1 MVWPSWKPPEPV
13 KENWRKSWKVTAEI
27 PGFPRFPAPQLR
39 QFHGCSYTCI
49 PRSVSISICLSWSMC
64 SGHSLTPSF
73 PPKPD
78 LHTSLLPL
86 PVEMKPCGGGLAG
99 NGGTFRWHSP
109 TPPEHWSA
117 KARCESFLLSLLIQ
131 WKGKQISLNNWLF
144 RAVRLLN
151 GTEIQCLHTQ
161 EQVGGSFK
169 KLLLISSQLLV
180 SASQLRQCPTL
191 S

>member
-1 MVWPSWKPPEPV
+1 MVWPSWKAPEPV

-27 PGFPRFPAPQLR
+27 PGVPRFPAPQLR

-49 PRSVSISICLSWSMC
+49 PRSASISICLSWGMC
-64 SGHSLTPSF
+64 SGHILTPNSA
-73 PPKPD
+73 PKPD
-78 LHTSLLPL
+78 LQTSLLL
-86 PVEMKPCGGGLAG
+86 PTHGNEALRGGLAG
-99 NGGTFRWHSP
+99 NGGTFRRHSP
-109 TPPEHWSA
+109 TPPEHRSA
-117 KARCESFLLSLLIQ
+117 KSRRESFLLSLLIQ

-151 GTEIQCLHTQ
+151 GTEIQCLHSQ

-180 SASQLRQCPTL
+180 SPSQLRQCPTL